1 MRVWIKDS
9 WQPPALLLENFR
21 GWGGGSLGSQAQKQK
36 VKSNLLS
43 GKRSTPV
50 LTHRLRM
57 TNCVTVHKLFHLL
70 PRHQGLI
77 NHCKLS
83 HNYTMLNTNRGDPRI
98 HQVVTRG
105 LEYSC
110 SATPVH
116 CLAQQ
121 RLFVLLSSEGSPS
134 VCKVKGGL
142 YVVCGRNADAPL
154 CSPGVDTVR
163 HRGRCLETPATPDT
177 HFSFAQKESPR

>member
-1 MRVWIKDS
+1 MCFLHPASQEAEPQGGLPWPPWGWGTRPAVGVGSHWVEFPGIGDIEDDVMRVWIKDS

-98 HQVVTRG
+98 H
-105 LEYSC
+105 
-110 SATPVH
+110 
-116 CLAQQ
+116 
-121 RLFVLLSSEGSPS
+121 
-134 VCKVKGGL
+134 
-142 YVVCGRNADAPL
+142 
-154 CSPGVDTVR
+154 
-163 HRGRCLETPATPDT
+163 
-177 HFSFAQKESPR
+177 

>member
-1 MRVWIKDS
+1 M
-9 WQPPALLLENFR
+9 
-21 GWGGGSLGSQAQKQK
+21 GGVGSLGSQAQKQK
-36 VKSNLLS
+36 VKSNLLSVS

-83 HNYTMLNTNRGDPRI
+83 HNYTMLNTNRGDPQI
-98 HQVVTRG
+98 HGVVTRG

-121 RLFVLLSSEGSPS
+121 RLFVLLSAEGSPS
-134 VCKVKGGL
+134 VCQVKGGL
-142 YVVCGRNADAPL
+142 YIVCGCNADVPL

-163 HRGRCLETPATPDT
+163 NTGRCLETPATPDT
-177 HFSFAQKESPR
+177 QFFTQKKSPR